1 MKLLRTFLLSLLL
14 LYGWQAQAWQIA
26 VKDVDKQPHIFFS
39 HEGELN
45 NLDVYLAW
53 LNFDAEKNGFAS
65 WTSQQGWIENNIQ
78 PISGQALDID
88 NLTDIQVAALDREC
102 PDEQRCV
109 LILVG
114 VEHGQD
120 WTDSTLWQHVHVLP
134 LSIAATQERFPGQ
147 TTFTA
152 IQNNGFRSG
161 EIYAEEAFDDADT
174 TGVAAPTSTI
184 SDANKSDGESSSV
197 TTEKPDIFKLVGNQ
211 ILYANSQAK
220 RFQVIDVVG
229 HPETPKITASIKLEG
244 NPSELYVI
252 NDYKILMQNDYEGK
266 AFFTVFSQN
275 SDGQLQQVDEYKIE
289 GSLRESR
296 RRNNAIYT
304 VTQDYNRETYNSE
317 TTVTMLELQGNGKL
331 LKVESKLIEGY
342 PYAMSIFTDYLV
354 VVNDGEQWPETNVQ
368 VYSLLSGLTELPSIN
383 VPGRIPSEFH
393 VYVKDEKLHVVYEDR
408 SKDTKQEGSALAIYD
423 LNTMKL
429 LGQVGN
435 IAPNEGLYATR
446 FAGDKAYVVTYERT
460 DPLWVID
467 ISDATNPRILGEL
480 EIPGWSEKMFFKDDI
495 LFAVGIFD
503 QPEPE
508 EGDIRV
514 RRASVSLFD
523 VSDPTNPTFLD
534 RYIPL
539 AGEVRWSY
547 TQATYDER
555 ALQLD
560 WANQFAALPIESWET
575 ETGSY
580 LQMLSF
586 TDNQFEDKG
595 LIPSPIQL
603 NRSLNIGE
611 DVVAALGDQALLTI
625 DVTGQK
631 VLAELQLG
639 ANIAWLDYKKGKVW
653 AASTGHKGYSRLYQ
667 YAPDNLEVA
676 EKTWSLPRGYNDIVM
691 DEQYAVFFNY
701 NPLAMQ
707 VLDLASGEL
716 LAPIVIEGQENES
729 TAKRISTW
737 YSRTQPFVQDGW
749 FYLPEQ
755 RSFEPV
761 LELNA
766 HIASDAIESPYY
778 YQQSEWILRAWHLD
792 SGQEGL
798 SRSLPGEP
806 LGFVD
811 TNLLVTKEFTREG
824 QLRFNLLRLTAN
836 AATLVTS
843 KLVEQCENYN
853 ANIVWAD
860 DALYVT
866 CQEQRYYIQP
876 AIPVDAD
883 GGIGDGAK
891 PLPEESI
898 PVDTDGG
905 IGDGA
910 EPLSKPIPV
919 DANGGIGDGAEP
931 IPSDFAPEPETPA
944 TTLIKFAPAQNF
956 AQIGEWQFEGYPQLH
971 AAYGDT
977 VLIGNTNYY
986 PYYNDIAIDV
996 VNISVPRGGY
1006 YGGEA
1011 ACTVYQ
1017 LSTGGLV
1024 TELKTLETCPYYQGK
1039 AMTDNQVW
1047 MARGFEGIVTETW

>member
-1 MKLLRTFLLSLLL
+1 MKLLRTFLFSLLL

-39 HEGELN
+39 HEGKLN
-45 NLDVYLAW
+45 NFDVYLAW
-53 LNFDAEKNGFAS
+53 LNFDAKQDGFAS
-65 WTSQQGWIENNIQ
+65 WTTQQGWVKNSIQ
-78 PISGQALDID
+78 PINNQALDID
-88 NLTDIQVAALDREC
+88 TLSDIQVTALDYQC

-109 LILVG
+109 LVLVG

-120 WTDSTLWQHVHVLP
+120 WTDSTLWQQVHILP

-147 TTFTA
+147 TAFTEV
-152 IQNNGFRSG
+152 QNNGFRG
-161 EIYAEEAFDDADT
+161 EINYAEEVAFDDAGT
-174 TGVAAPTSTI
+174 SGIAAPTAATVDSAP
-184 SDANKSDGESSSV
+184 DANKADGESSSV

-220 RFQVIDVVG
+220 RFQIIDVVG

-244 NPSELYVI
+244 SPSELYVI
-252 NDYKILMQNDYEGK
+252 DDYKILMQNDNKGN
-266 AFFTVFSQN
+266 AFFTVFGQDN
-275 SDGQLQQVDEYKIE
+275 AGQLQQVDEYKVK

-304 VTQDYNRETYNSE
+304 VTQNYNSETHNSE

-331 LKVESKLIEGY
+331 LEIESKLIDGY

-354 VVNDGEQWPETNVQ
+354 VINNGEQWPETNVQ

-393 VYVKDEKLHVVYEDR
+393 VYVKNDKLHVVYEDL
-408 SKDTKQEGSALAIYD
+408 SKETEQQGSALAIYD

-435 IAPNEGLYATR
+435 IAPTEQLYATR

-523 VSDPTNPTFLD
+523 VSNPTNPTFLD

-539 AGEVRWSY
+539 AGEVRYSY
-547 TQATYDER
+547 TQATSDER

-560 WANQFAALPIESWET
+560 WTNQFAALPINSWET

-586 TDNQFEDKG
+586 TDNQFKDKG
-595 LIPSPIQL
+595 LIPSPVQL
-603 NRSLNIGE
+603 NRSLNIDE
-611 DVVAALGDQALLTI
+611 NIVAALGDQALLTI

-631 VLAELQLG
+631 VLAELELG
-639 ANIAWLDYKKGKVW
+639 ANISWLDYKKGKIW
-653 AASTGHKGYSRLYQ
+653 AASTGQKGYSRLYQ
-667 YAPDNLEVA
+667 YAPENLEVA
-676 EKTWSLPRGYNDIVM
+676 EKTWSLPRGYNDIAI
-691 DEQYAVFFNY
+691 DENQAVFFNY

-707 VLDLASGEL
+707 VLDLATGEL
-716 LAPIVIEGQENES
+716 FAPIVIENQENDSKRAS
-729 TAKRISTW
+729 TF
-737 YSRTQPFVQDGW
+737 YNRTQHFVQDGW
-749 FYLPEQ
+749 FYLAEQ
-755 RSFEPV
+755 RGFEPV
-761 LELNA
+761 LEHNA
-766 HIASDAIESPYY
+766 HITADVIEKPYY
-778 YQQSEWILRAWHLD
+778 YQQLEWVLRAWHLD

-806 LGFVD
+806 LGFAD
-811 TNLLVTKEFTREG
+811 TNLLVTREFDKEG
-824 QLRFNLLRLTAN
+824 QLRLNTLRLTAN
-836 AATLVTS
+836 AATLVS
-843 KLVEQCENYN
+843 SRVVDECKDGYSASPFL
-853 ANIVWAD
+853 AD

-876 AIPVDAD
+876 VPIAV
-883 GGIGDGAK
+883 
-891 PLPEESI
+891 ES
-898 PVDTDGG
+898 DGG

-910 EPLSKPIPV
+910 EPLP
-919 DANGGIGDGAEP
+919 EL
-931 IPSDFAPEPETPA
+931 SDEDIDDTGFAPTPEAPA
-944 TTLIKFAPAQNF
+944 TKLIKLAPAQNL
-956 AQIGEWQFEGYPQLH
+956 AKIGEWSFEGYPQFY
-971 AAYGDT
+971 AASGDT

-1011 ACTVYQ
+1011 GCTVYQ
-1017 LSTGGLV
+1017 LGSGAVV
-1024 TELKTLETCPYYQGK
+1024 TELKKLETCPYYQGK
-1039 AMTDNQVW
+1039 AMT
-1047 MARGFEGIVTETW
+1047 

>member
-1 MKLLRTFLLSLLL
+1 MKLLRTFLFSLLL
-14 LYGWQAQAWQIA
+14 LYGWQAQAWQVAI
-26 VKDVDKQPHIFFS
+26 KDVDKQPHVFFS
-39 HEGELN
+39 HEGQLN

-53 LNFDAEKNGFAS
+53 LNFDASESGFAS
-65 WTSQQGWIENNIQ
+65 WTTEGWVENAIQ
-78 PISGQALDID
+78 PISDQALNID
-88 NLTDIQVAALDREC
+88 NVTDIQLAALDREC
-102 PDEQRCV
+102 PTDERCV
-109 LILVG
+109 LALVG

-120 WTDSTLWQHVHVLP
+120 WTDSALWQQVHILP

-147 TTFTA
+147 TSFTT
-152 IQNNGFRSG
+152 IQNNVGRG
-161 EIYAEEAFDDADT
+161 ELFAVDDADGAAVPTAINESASPNADKT
-174 TGVAAPTSTI
+174 TGTS
-184 SDANKSDGESSSV
+184 ASV
-197 TTEKPDIFKLVGNQ
+197 TTEKPDIFKLVGSQ

-229 HPETPKITASIKLEG
+229 HPETPEVTASIKLEG

-266 AFFTVFSQN
+266 AFFTVFGQDTN
-275 SDGQLQQVDEYKIE
+275 GQLQQVDEYKVE

-304 VTQDYNRETYNSE
+304 VTQNYNRETHNSE

-331 LKVESKLIEGY
+331 LEVESRLIEGY

-393 VYVKDEKLHVVYEDR
+393 VHVKDEKLHVVYEDR
-408 SKDTKQEGSALAIYD
+408 SKETEQEGSALAIYD
-423 LNTMKL
+423 LNTMQL

-435 IAPNEGLYATR
+435 IAPSEGLFATR

-480 EIPGWSEKMFFKDDI
+480 KIPGWSEKMFFNDDI

-523 VSDPTNPTFLD
+523 VSDPTNPSFLD

-575 ETGSY
+575 EVGSY

-586 TDNQFEDKG
+586 TGNEFKDEG
-595 LIPSPIQL
+595 LIPSPVQL

-611 DVVAALGDQALLTI
+611 NTVAALGDQALLTI
-625 DVTGQK
+625 DVDSQK
-631 VLAELQLG
+631 VLAELELG
-639 ANIAWLDYKKGKVW
+639 ANISWLDYQKGKIW
-653 AASTGHKGYSRLYQ
+653 AASTGQKGYSRLYQ

-676 EKTWSLPRGYNDIVM
+676 EKTWSLPRGYNDIAM
-691 DEQYAVFFNY
+691 DDQYVVFFNY
-701 NPLAMQ
+701 NPLAIQ

-716 LAPIVIEGQENES
+716 LAPFVIEGQENDS
-729 TAKRISTW
+729 TAKRVSTW
-737 YSRTQPFVQDGW
+737 YNRTHPLVQDGW
-749 FYLPEQ
+749 FYLAEQ
-755 RSFEPV
+755 RGFEPV
-761 LELNA
+761 LEHNA
-766 HIASDAIESPYY
+766 HIITDDVIERPYY
-778 YQQSEWILRAWHLD
+778 YQQPEWILRAWHLD

-806 LGFVD
+806 VGFAD
-811 TNLLVTKEFTREG
+811 TDLLVTREFTEQG
-824 QLRFNLLRLTAN
+824 ELRLNLLRLTAN

-843 KLVEQCENYN
+843 QIVEGCENYSGN
-853 ANIVWAD
+853 VVWAD
-860 DALYVT
+860 DTLYVS
-866 CQEQRYYIQP
+866 CQEQRFYIQS
-876 AIPVDAD
+876 VE
-883 GGIGDGAK
+883 
-891 PLPEESI
+891 PLPERPISVE
-898 PVDTDGG
+898 PDGG

-910 EPLSKPIPV
+910 EPLPATDDIASCGIAEDDDVVDCLPVKPI
-919 DANGGIGDGAEP
+919 
-931 IPSDFAPEPETPA
+931 APEYQPVSK
-944 TTLIKFAPAQNF
+944 LIKFVPQTLAQV
-956 AQIGEWQFEGYPQLH
+956 GEWSFEGYSQLH
-971 AAYGDT
+971 AASGDT
-977 VLIGNTNYY
+977 VLMGAGGFY
-986 PYYNDIAIDV
+986 PIYADIAID
-996 VNISVPRGGY
+996 IAPRGGY
-1006 YGGEA
+1006 YGENG
-1011 ACTVYQ
+1011 CTVYQ
-1017 LSTGGLV
+1017 LNASSV
-1024 TELKTLETCPYYQGK
+1024 TIELKKLDTCPYYQGK
-1039 AMTDNQVW
+1039 AMTENQVW